1 MSFLYP
7 LGFLGLIAI
16 PIVILIYLLRSRYKT
31 KTVSST
37 FIWKRSLKYVKRR
50 IPLNFIMSMILI
62 LQILVVV
69 VASFAIAR
77 PTVNPLKTEEKI
89 VILDASASMLA
100 VDGDST
106 RFDAAKKKIEESA
119 EEIGDNHKMTLI
131 LAGEE
136 PIMVK
141 SRTADK
147 GEFLTALRPL
157 ECTMKGSNV
166 NKALEMAKDILNQN
180 KGAQVLLYT
189 DKSYIDTD
197 GIEVVDCKR
206 AEEWNAGIISFDVD
220 DLKSGSEFVVNVGGY
235 GKSTE
240 FNVELYIN
248 GKFAAEKS
256 VSLTAGQIRQ
266 LRFSNNIE
274 DNGQDEIKV
283 RLDRPVTSYKNAS
296 VKLSVDDSFTY
307 DNEMTVYPKEKK
319 TPKILYVSKYVTG
332 TGGKKSADRSL
343 LNFALR
349 ANGYSI
355 KSEDMY
361 SSVNEAADITGYDI
375 YIYEGLVPYTLPTDG
390 AVWLIDV
397 DGAFTDE
404 TGIVIGDRV
413 NVDEENGYIIDKSV
427 GATTEIVKN
436 VHIDIPLHYAGKDV
450 PAAVSVYRPI
460 YVQDA
465 PSFKSIYEANTH
477 SIFVAGNYRSAPM
490 IVTSFDFA
498 DSSVVA
504 YISDFPMLIKNMIG
518 YSVPE
523 LMPARTA
530 TIGSQIEIK
539 FPVGAKYISRY
550 YVGENGESKLENRID
565 VEKFIAELEE
575 KAKEDSSFNV
585 DANLKDVFTIVNPGK
600 YEIVVEYPDGE
611 DADLLNDEKRYSI
624 TGHLAT
630 EETIITENVPTE
642 YLKYPM
648 IADNAK
654 VEYAQVEIFPYV
666 IALLILL
673 LIIEWGVYYR
683 EQY

>member
-37 FIWKRSLKYVKRR
+37 FIWKRSLKYVKRK

-77 PTVNPLKTEEKI
+77 PTVKPLKTEEQI
-89 VILDASASMLA
+89 IILDASASMLA
-100 VDGDST
+100 VDGEST
-106 RFDAAKKKIEESA
+106 RFDAAKKKIEQAA

-141 SRTADK
+141 SRTSDK

-157 ECTMKGSNV
+157 ECTMKGANI
-166 NKALEMAKDILNQN
+166 NKALDLASDILNQN
-180 KGAQVLLYT
+180 KGAQILLYT

-197 GIEVVDCKR
+197 GIEIVDCKR
-206 AEEWNAGIISFDVD
+206 TEEWNAGIISFDVE
-220 DLKSGSEFVVNVGGY
+220 DLKSGSEFVVNVGAY
-235 GKSTE
+235 GIDKE

-248 GKFAAEKS
+248 GKFAAEKAVTLS
-256 VSLTAGQIRQ
+256 AGQIRQ
-266 LRFSNNIE
+266 LRFSNVIE

-283 RLDRPVTSYKNAS
+283 RLDKAVTSYKSAT
-296 VKLSVDDSFTY
+296 VKLSVDDSFAY

-397 DGAFTDE
+397 DDAFTNE

-413 NVDEENGYIIDKSV
+413 DVDEENGYIIDKSI
-427 GATTEIVKN
+427 GAVAEIVKN
-436 VHIDIPLHYAGKDV
+436 VHIDIPLHYAGQDV

-460 YVQDA
+460 YIADS

-490 IVTSFDFA
+490 VVTSFDFA

-504 YISDFPMLIKNMIG
+504 YISDFPMLIKNMIEF
-518 YSVPE
+518 SVPE
-523 LMPARTA
+523 LLPARTA
-530 TIGSQIEIK
+530 TVGSQIEIK

-550 YVGENGESKLENRID
+550 YVGDDGVSKLENRID
-565 VEKFIAELEE
+565 IASFVAELEE
-575 KAKEDSSFNV
+575 KAKNDPTINV
-585 DANLKDVFTIVNPGK
+585 ENALKDVFTIVNPGK
-600 YEIVVEYPDGE
+600 YEIVVEFPDGD

-630 EETIITENVPTE
+630 EETIITEKVPTE
-642 YLKYPM
+642 YLKYPA
-648 IADNAK
+648 IADNAEI
-654 VEYAQVEIFPYV
+654 EYARVEIFPYV

>member
-16 PIVILIYLLRSRYKT
+16 PIVVLIYLLRSRYKT

-77 PTVNPLKTEEKI
+77 PTIKPLKTEEKI

-100 VDGDST
+100 VDGEST
-106 RFDAAKKKIEESA
+106 RFDAAKKMIEAAA

-136 PIMVK
+136 PLMVK

-157 ECTMKGSNV
+157 ECTMKGANI
-166 NKALEMAKDILNQN
+166 NKALDLAKGILNQN
-180 KGAQVLLYT
+180 KGAQILLYT

-206 AEEWNAGIISFDVD
+206 AEEWNAGVISFDVE
-220 DLKSGSEFVVNVGGY
+220 DLKSGSEFIVNVGGY
-235 GKSTE
+235 GKDTK

-248 GKFAAEKS
+248 GKLAAEKT
-256 VSLTAGQIRQ
+256 VELTAGQIRQ
-266 LRFSNNIE
+266 LRFSHVIE
-274 DNGQDEIKV
+274 DDGQDEIKV
-283 RLDRPVTSYKNAS
+283 RLNKAITSYKSAT
-296 VKLSVDDSFTY
+296 VKLSVDDSFGY

-332 TGGKKSADRSL
+332 SGGKKSADKSL

-361 SSVNEAADITGYDI
+361 NSVNEAADITGYDI
-375 YIYEGLVPYTLPTDG
+375 YIYEGVVPYTLPTDG

-397 DGAFTDE
+397 DGAFAEE
-404 TGIVIGDRV
+404 TGIVIEERV
-413 NVDEENGYIIDKSV
+413 PVDEENGYLIDKSI
-427 GATTEIVKN
+427 GAISEIVKN
-436 VHIDIPLHYAGKDV
+436 VHIDIPLHYAGQDV

-460 YVQDA
+460 NIDGA
-465 PSFKSIYEANTH
+465 SSFKSIYEANAH

-504 YISDFPMLIKNMIG
+504 YISDFPMLIKNMIS

-530 TIGSQIEIK
+530 AIGSEIEIK
-539 FPVGAKYISRY
+539 FPVGAKVISRY
-550 YVGENGESKLENRID
+550 FIGEDGERKLENRID
-565 VEKFIAELEE
+565 IAKYIAELEE
-575 KAKEDSSFNV
+575 KAATDSSINIE
-585 DANLKDVFTIVNPGK
+585 NSLKDVFTIMNPGK

-630 EETIITENVPTE
+630 EETIITEKVPTD

-648 IADNAK
+648 IADNAPTD
-654 VEYAQVEIFPYV
+654 YARVEIFPYV